1 MNSGLSDNH
10 ASITYYDSDYPSAH
24 FGEFKENFDETVVFQ
39 GLQKD
44 VERYIEIAK
53 ETKAEKILEVCA
65 GSGRVSIPLARE
77 NFKITAVDI
86 SKGMLDKFENN
97 LINESKETS
106 NKINLVNADA
116 TKISLGEKNHCLA
129 IIAFNSLL
137 CIPNFNDQ
145 ISVLKNIYNH
155 LLEEG
160 ILVIDIV
167 NPAFMNIKGD
177 QNPKIFFT
185 RKNTNN
191 GNTYSRIAMSS
202 PMDETQKQELY
213 GWYDEELEDGLIKRT
228 NYSMFWRPIYRFEI
242 ELMLNQTGFEI
253 QSIEGGHNKEIYT
266 VVSNRMFITA
276 KKKVK

>member
-1 MNSGLSDNH
+1 MNSGLLDNH
-10 ASITYYDSDYPSAH
+10 ASITYYDSDYPSAY

-53 ETKAEKILEVCA
+53 ETKSEKILEVCA
-65 GSGRVSIPLARE
+65 GSGRVSIPLARN
-77 NFKITAVDI
+77 NFNVTAVDI
-86 SKGMLDKFENN
+86 SKGMLTKFENN
-97 LINESKETS
+97 LIKESKETAS
-106 NKINLVNADA
+106 KINLVNADA
-116 TKISLGEKNHCLA
+116 TKMSLTEKNHCLA

-145 ISVLKNIYNH
+145 IAVLKSINEH
-155 LLEEG
+155 LWEEG
-160 ILVIDIV
+160 ILIIDIV

-202 PMDETQKQELY
+202 PMDASQKQELY
-213 GWYDEELEDGLIKRT
+213 GWYDEELNDGLIKRT

-242 ELMLNQTGFEI
+242 ELMLNQAGFKI
-253 QSIEGGHNKEIYT
+253 LSIEGGHNKEIYT
-266 VVSNRMFITA
+266 ASSNRMFITA
-276 KKKVK
+276 TKK